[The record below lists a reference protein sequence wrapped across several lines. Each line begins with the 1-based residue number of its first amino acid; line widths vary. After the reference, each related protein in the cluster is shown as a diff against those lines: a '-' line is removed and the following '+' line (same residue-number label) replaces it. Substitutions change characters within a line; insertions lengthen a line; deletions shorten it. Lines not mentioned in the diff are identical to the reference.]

1 MREPSNAA
9 YFCILPIP
17 WRNTEHSLTL
27 SFTIVGVATDDLF
40 FIGIF
45 LLLSSLFSI
54 LCFDFGKKTGN
65 ICRSRKLGIISF
77 PIPCG
82 IVYLI
87 RWLHQ
92 IRCVKMARVDLLE
105 TFNEESETATKEERI
120 KKGGTFGKARNQGSG
135 MLVRIGVLL
144 SRKFQLLSPWRR
156 RKPQMI

>member
-1 MREPSNAA
+1 MQEPSNAA
-9 YFCILPIP
+9 YFCILPTP
-17 WRNTEHSLTL
+17 WRNKEHSLTL
-27 SFTIVGVATDDLF
+27 SFTIVGVATDGLF

-54 LCFDFGKKTGN
+54 LALISEKKTDN

-77 PIPCG
+77 LIPCG
-82 IVYLI
+82 TVYLI

-92 IRCVKMARVDLLE
+92 IRCVRMAWVDLLE

-120 KKGGTFGKARNQGSG
+120 KKGGTFAKARKQGSG
-135 MLVRIGVLL
+135 MLVPIGVLL
-144 SRKFQLLSPWRR
+144 SRKLQLLSPSRR